1 MDALLRLKAAQEA
14 LVKTAAAASLGG
26 EDERTLAEHKKA
38 LAETCVEAA
47 GRFASF
53 HDFEN
58 ALRFF
63 DEASRHDPGNV
74 AVMAQVAGLKL
85 NALGDVDGAEK
96 DLRAILRLD
105 AEHEEANFMLAELMF
120 VREDVDGA
128 LFHVRESMRLNP
140 RQFGS
145 LARLCRLLHRAGASR
160 SSSRSWRT
168 RRSFGHGDA
177 RTGGGRASQPRVLV
191 RSGPPRSLAGDSDRA
206 LASLSRCRADAASVS
221 TPRT

>member
-1 MDALLRLKAAQEA
+1 M
-14 LVKTAAAASLGG
+14 
-26 EDERTLAEHKKA
+26 
-38 LAETCVEAA
+38 
-47 GRFASF
+47 
-53 HDFEN
+53 
-58 ALRFF
+58 RFF

-145 LARLCRLLHRAGASR
+145 LARLCRLLHRAGRVEELGAVHGERAGR
-160 SSSRSWRT
+160 SVTGTRGRRRRT
-168 RRSFGHGDA
+168 RTSPTPGSGSF
-177 RTGGGRASQPRVLV
+177 RASASHSPATLTA
-191 RSGPPRSLAGDSDRA
+191 RSRRSTGAAPTR
-206 LASLSRCRADAASVS
+206 ASVS